1 MNTPDQHAHVAG
13 SWWASIAGWAYSL
26 WSWFAGDANGMTVV
40 IGITTVALT
49 GIKIAQE
56 IRAWRARDEERQAL
70 RKLWERMSRRT
81 RTGRL
86 DSRIDP

>member
-1 MNTPDQHAHVAG
+1 
-13 SWWASIAGWAYSL
+13 
-26 WSWFAGDANGMTVV
+26 MTVM

-81 RTGRL
+81 RPGRL

>member
-1 MNTPDQHAHVAG
+1 M
-13 SWWASIAGWAYSL
+13 
-26 WSWFAGDANGMTVV
+26 

-56 IRAWRARDEERQAL
+56 LQAWRARDEQRQAL

-81 RTGRL
+81 RPGRP